1 MLSAEQNDLI
11 TRTGPGTG
19 AGRLMRCYWQPA
31 ALVDELAGNR
41 PVKPVRLLGEDLV
54 LFRDD
59 QGRHG
64 LIARAC
70 PHRGTDLAFGRLEDG
85 GLRCAFHGWL
95 FDVHGHCLETP
106 AEPEGSV
113 LCRNI
118 RQTAYPVVERS
129 GILFAYLG
137 PGEPPSF
144 PHFDCFTAPASHTFA
159 FKGLIECNWLQSLE
173 VGIDPA
179 HTSFLHRFFHD
190 EDSASGY
197 GKLFRDR
204 SLDSDMPMT
213 RIMREFPRP
222 HIEVEPTDY
231 GLRVVTLRR
240 ISDAHTHVRVTNLVF
255 PHAFVIPMSSEM
267 TITQWHVPVDDSRH
281 YWYAIFTSFGAPVDK
296 DEMRRQRLTL
306 YELPDYVPRKNK
318 SNQYGFD
325 PHEQAHAT
333 FTGMGADIN
342 VHDQWACESM
352 GAIQDR
358 GQEHLGQSDKAI
370 SAYRRLLRAAITEAG
385 AGGRPPML
393 LDAAAA
399 AAMTGPAAI
408 DGIGPSDDW
417 RGYWQ
422 RIDASRR
429 QASSW
434 ANRGAQEQPRSA

>member
-1 MLSAEQNDLI
+1 MLNAEQSDLI

-19 AGRLMRCYWQPA
+19 AGALLRRYWQPA

-41 PVKPVRLLGEDLV
+41 PVKPVRLLGENLV
-54 LFRDD
+54 MFRDQ

-64 LIARAC
+64 LLARAC
-70 PHRGTDLAFGRLEDG
+70 PHRGTDLAYGRLEDG

-95 FDVHGHCLETP
+95 FDVDGRCLDTP

-118 RQTAYPVVERS
+118 RQTAYPVVEKS

-137 PGEPPSF
+137 PGEPPPF

-204 SLDSDMPMT
+204 SMDSDMPMT

-222 HIEVEPTDY
+222 RIEVEATDF

-255 PHAFVIPMSSEM
+255 PNAFTIPMSSEI
-267 TITQWHVPVDDSRH
+267 TITQWHVPVDDARH
-281 YWYAIFTSFGAPVDK
+281 YWYAIFTSFGAPVDRE
-296 DEMRRQRLTL
+296 EMRRQRLAL

-318 SNQYGFD
+318 GNNYGFD

-352 GAIQDR
+352 GVIQDR

-370 SAYRRLLRAAITEAG
+370 SAYRRLLLGAITEAG
-385 AGGRPPML
+385 AGGRPPMV
-393 LDAAAA
+393 LDEAAAA
-399 AAMTGPAAI
+399 HMTGPAAI
-408 DGIGPSDDW
+408 DGIGPSEDW
-417 RGYWQ
+417 QSYWQ
-422 RIDASRR
+422 RTDANRR
-429 QASSW
+429 RASSW
-434 ANRGAQEQPRSA
+434 ANGS